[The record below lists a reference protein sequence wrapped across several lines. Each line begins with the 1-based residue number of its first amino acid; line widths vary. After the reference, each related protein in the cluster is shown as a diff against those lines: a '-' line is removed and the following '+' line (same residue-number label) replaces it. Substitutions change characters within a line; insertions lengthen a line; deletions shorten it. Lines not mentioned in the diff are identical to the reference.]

1 MTSDFCHVVMTAF
14 SPQRFHLQTVWIKL
28 FLKLFLSA
36 GLSQQL
42 EKQLTPHS
50 SPVVYLVFKLPVQ
63 ESLKQLLP
71 EYEWGDREVKVRE

>member
-1 MTSDFCHVVMTAF
+1 MTSYFYHVMMAF
-14 SPQRFHLQTVWIKL
+14 PPQRFHLQTGWIKL
-28 FLKLFLSA
+28 FLKLFLST

-42 EKQLTPHS
+42 EKQSTPHS

-71 EYEWGDREVKVRE
+71 ECEWGDREVKVRE